1 MCCLGHSLDSILSV
15 GEDKLCRF
23 ICDDASGIVTN
34 VIYGI
39 SIIFMNGI
47 VLTANHVI
55 EGSEALKVNAGGQ
68 EYDAEVVGTYAS
80 SDLAVIKLKDAS
92 GLTSSALTPS

>member
-1 MCCLGHSLDSILSV
+1 MCCLGHSLDGILSV

-34 VIYGI
+34 VIYGM

-55 EGSEALKVNAGGQ
+55 EGSGET
-68 EYDAEVVGTYAS
+68 DADVLIVCREFAVQNGDVVGWC
-80 SDLAVIKLKDAS
+80 K
-92 GLTSSALTPS
+92 ALFCIGALISLLRR